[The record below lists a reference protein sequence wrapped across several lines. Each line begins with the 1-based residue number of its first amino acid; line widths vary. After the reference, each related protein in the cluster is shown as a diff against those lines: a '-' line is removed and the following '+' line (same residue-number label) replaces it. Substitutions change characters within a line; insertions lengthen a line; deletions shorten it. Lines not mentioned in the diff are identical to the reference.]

1 MKDISV
7 IINIYLYKQINF
19 MAKFKQRIQD
29 NNDSIKQRLR
39 IVLDMMK
46 GARPANNAEAIRL
59 LEEVKNLVEGNSDL
73 LDLG

>member
-1 MKDISV
+1 
-7 IINIYLYKQINF
+7 

-29 NNDSIKQRLR
+29 NNEAIKQRLR

-46 GARPANNAEAIRL
+46 GARPANNVEAIRL